1 MSNLLH
7 CIINK
12 HESTS
17 MISSLI
23 SSLCTFRSVKTC
35 IMQKSYVQGKL
46 KEVKVVINGKLSD
59 SDLNTLITR
68 TSCHSS
74 SVVIV
79 RNIVN
84 QIFVFCGNF
93 TSYKHD
99 FSTPQTTSSSFFV
112 FQLLPVSCETLK
124 TLDGG

>member
-1 MSNLLH
+1 
-7 CIINK
+7 
-12 HESTS
+12 
-17 MISSLI
+17 
-23 SSLCTFRSVKTC
+23 
-35 IMQKSYVQGKL
+35 MQKSYVQGKL

-59 SDLNTLITR
+59 SDLNTLITG

-99 FSTPQTTSSSFFV
+99 FGAPQTTSSSFFV
-112 FQLLPVSCETLK
+112 FQLLPVSYETLK